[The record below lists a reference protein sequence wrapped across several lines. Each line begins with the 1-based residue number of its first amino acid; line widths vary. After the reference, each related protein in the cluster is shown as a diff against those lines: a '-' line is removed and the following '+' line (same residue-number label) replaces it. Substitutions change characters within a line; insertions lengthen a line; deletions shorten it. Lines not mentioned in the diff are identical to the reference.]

1 MKINVGISSCLL
13 GNEVRFDGGHKHSHL
28 CTESL
33 SRYFHFIPEC
43 PEVASGMSIPRKPI
57 RLIGDIHE
65 PSVVA
70 VHDNSLDYTD
80 QLKTFSQNKAQQL
93 DELCGYIF
101 MQKSPSC
108 GVFRVKVF
116 QESGRP
122 AAEPGRGVYAKA
134 VMDGNPLL
142 PVEESGRLEDAVLRE
157 SFITR
162 VYAYH
167 NWQQLKKKG
176 LSYQAILEFHAS
188 YKYCLMART
197 PTHYV
202 ELGRLLADAGKHNID
217 DLAERYFS
225 LLMENLNV
233 LATRKTHTNV
243 LMHLQG
249 YLKKVLSAKE
259 KQGLAKIIEQY
270 RTDQVPL
277 IVPITLLKHHFNN
290 HPDPYITKQAYLQ
303 PYPDDL
309 SLRNAI

>member
-1 MKINVGISSCLL
+1 MKIKVGISSCLL
-13 GNEVRFDGGHKHSHL
+13 GNEVRFDGGHKHSRL
-28 CTESL
+28 CTDSL
-33 SRYFHFIPEC
+33 SRYFEFVPEC

-57 RLIGDIHE
+57 RLIGDIQA
-65 PSVVA
+65 PKVVA

-80 QLKTFSQNKAQQL
+80 QLKTFSEYKAQQL
-93 DELCGYIF
+93 DELCGYVF

-108 GVFRVKVF
+108 GVFRVKVY
-116 QESGRP
+116 QEGGYP

-134 VMDGNPLL
+134 VMEAKPLL

-167 NWQQLKKKG
+167 NWQQLKKQG
-176 LSYQAILEFHAS
+176 LSYQSILEFHAS

-202 ELGRLLADAGKHNID
+202 ELGRLLADAGKHDID

-225 LLMENLNV
+225 LLMENLSV

-259 KQGLAKIIEQY
+259 KQELGNIIEQY
-270 RTDQVPL
+270 RTHQVPL

-290 HPDPYITKQAYLQ
+290 HPDPYIEKQAYLQ

>member
-80 QLKTFSQNKAQQL
+80 QLKTFSQNKAQQM

>member
-217 DLAERYFS
+217 DLAERYFG
-225 LLMENLNV
+225 LLMENLNI

-277 IVPITLLKHHFNN
+277 IVPITLLKHHFSN

>member
-1 MKINVGISSCLL
+1 MKIKVGVSSCLL

-28 CTESL
+28 CTDSL
-33 SRYFHFIPEC
+33 SRYFEFVPEC
-43 PEVASGMSIPRKPI
+43 PEVASGMFIPRKPI
-57 RLIGDIHE
+57 RLIGDVQE
-65 PSVVA
+65 PKVVA

-80 QLKTFSQNKAQQL
+80 QLKTYSEHKAQQL
-93 DELCGYIF
+93 DELCGYVF

-108 GVFRVKVF
+108 GVFRVKVY
-116 QESGRP
+116 QEGGYP
-122 AAEPGRGVYAKA
+122 TAEPGRGVYAKA
-134 VMDGNPLL
+134 VMQTKPLL

-167 NWQQLKKKG
+167 NWQQLKKQG
-176 LSYQAILEFHAS
+176 LSHHAILEFHAR
-188 YKYCLMART
+188 YKYCLMARP

-202 ELGRLLADAGKHNID
+202 ELGRLLADAGKHDID

-225 LLMENLNV
+225 LLMENLSV

-259 KQGLAKIIEQY
+259 KQELGNIIEQY
-270 RTDQVPL
+270 RTNQVPL
-277 IVPITLLKHHFNN
+277 IVPITMLKHHFNN
-290 HPDPYITKQAYLQ
+290 HPDPYIAKQAYLQ

>member
-1 MKINVGISSCLL
+1 MKIKVGISSCLL
-13 GNEVRFDGGHKHSHL
+13 GNEVRFDGGHKHSQL
-28 CTESL
+28 CTETL
-33 SRYFHFIPEC
+33 SRYFNFVPEC
-43 PEVASGMSIPRKPI
+43 PEVASGMTIPRKPI
-57 RLIGDIHE
+57 RLIGDIDA
-65 PSVVA
+65 PNVVA
-70 VHDNSLDYTD
+70 VHDNSLDYTE
-80 QLKTFSQNKAQQL
+80 QLKAFSQHKAQQL

-108 GVFRVKVF
+108 GVFRVKVY
-116 QESGRP
+116 QEGGHP

-134 VMDGNPLL
+134 VMEANPLL
-142 PVEESGRLEDAVLRE
+142 PIEESGRLEDAVLRE

-167 NWQQLKKKG
+167 NWQQLKKQG
-176 LSYQAILEFHAS
+176 LSYQGILEFHAS

-202 ELGRLLADAGKHNID
+202 ELGRLLADAGNHDIN

-225 LLMENLNV
+225 LLMDNLSV

-259 KQGLAKIIEQY
+259 KQELGNIIEQY
-270 RTDQVPL
+270 RTDQIPL

-290 HPDPYITKQAYLQ
+290 HPDPYITKQAYMQ

>member
-1 MKINVGISSCLL
+1 MKIKVGISSCLL
-13 GNEVRFDGGHKHSHL
+13 GNEVRFDGGHKHSRL
-28 CTESL
+28 CSDNL
-33 SRYFHFIPEC
+33 SRYFDFIPEC

-57 RLIGDIHE
+57 RQIGDINS

-80 QLKTFSQNKAQQL
+80 QLNTFSKNKAKQL
-93 DELCGYIF
+93 DHLCGYVF

-116 QESGRP
+116 QESGYP

-134 VMDGNPLL
+134 VMDANPLL

-157 SFITR
+157 NFITR

-167 NWQQLKKKG
+167 NWQHLNKQG
-176 LSYQAILEFHAS
+176 LSHHSIIEFHAS
-188 YKYCLMART
+188 YKYCLMARS

-202 ELGRLLADAGKHNID
+202 ELGRLLADAGKHDID
-217 DLAERYFS
+217 ELAKRYFS
-225 LLMENLNV
+225 LLMEKLSI

-243 LMHLQG
+243 LMHLQV

-259 KQGLAKIIEQY
+259 KQELGNIIDQY
-270 RTDQVPL
+270 RTNQVPL
-277 IVPITLLKHHFNN
+277 IVPITLLKHHFSN
-290 HPDPYITKQAYLQ
+290 HPDPYIAKQAYLQ

>member
-1 MKINVGISSCLL
+1 VKINVGISSCLL

-80 QLKTFSQNKAQQL
+80 QLKTFSQTKAQQL

-217 DLAERYFS
+217 DLAERYFG
-225 LLMENLNV
+225 LLMENLNI

-277 IVPITLLKHHFNN
+277 IVPITLLKHHFSN

>member
-1 MKINVGISSCLL
+1 MKIKVGISSCLL

-28 CTESL
+28 CSDNL
-33 SRYFHFIPEC
+33 SRYFEFIPEC

-57 RLIGDIHE
+57 RQIGDINS

-70 VHDNSLDYTD
+70 VHDNSIDYTD
-80 QLKTFSQNKAQQL
+80 QLNTFSKNKAKQL
-93 DELCGYIF
+93 DHLCGYVF

-116 QESGRP
+116 QESGYP

-134 VMDGNPLL
+134 VMDANPLL

-157 SFITR
+157 NFITR

-167 NWQQLKKKG
+167 NWQQLNKQG
-176 LSYQAILEFHAS
+176 ISHHTIIEFHAS
-188 YKYCLMART
+188 YKYCLMARS

-202 ELGRLLADAGKHNID
+202 ELGRLLADAGKHD
-217 DLAERYFS
+217 VDELAKRYFS
-225 LLMENLNV
+225 LLMEKLSI

-259 KQGLAKIIEQY
+259 KQELGNIIDQY
-270 RTDQVPL
+270 RTNLVPL

-290 HPDPYITKQAYLQ
+290 HPDPYIAKQAYLQ